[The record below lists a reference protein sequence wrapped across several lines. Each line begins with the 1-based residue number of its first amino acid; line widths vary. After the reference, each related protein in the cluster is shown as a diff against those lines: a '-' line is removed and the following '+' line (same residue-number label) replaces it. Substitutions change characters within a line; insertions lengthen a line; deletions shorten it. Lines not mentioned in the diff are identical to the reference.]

1 MIDLFLPLLPADWRA
16 KFVRRIIVTG
26 AESTGTTTLALA
38 LAEALNCPYVPEY
51 GREYTEKR
59 ASVETTPWRSE
70 ELVEIARV
78 QNELENE
85 AALRSTNRWI
95 VADTDAM
102 TTALWHERYFGHR
115 SDEVDAIARAQ
126 VRPNVYILTGD
137 DIPFEADHIREGGK
151 ARHALQEHLRDNLQA
166 SGVVWIE
173 VHGDPAT
180 RLKAALDFIQAMK

>member
-1 MIDLFLPLLPADWRA
+1 MIDLFLQLFPADWRA

-51 GREYTEKR
+51 GREYTLNR
-59 ASVETTPWRSE
+59 ARVEDSPWRSE
-70 ELVEIARV
+70 ELAEIARV

-85 AALRSTNRWI
+85 AVLRSTNRWI

-126 VRPNVYILTGD
+126 IRPNIYILTGD
-137 DIPFEADHIREGGK
+137 DIPFEADDIREGGK
-151 ARHALQEHLRDNLQA
+151 ARHELQEKLRSEIIKA
-166 SGVVWIE
+166 GVPYIE
-173 VHGDPAT
+173 VTGTPDERLAT
-180 RLKAALDFIQAMK
+180 AMAFLDHAC